1 MAILIL
7 LNKMMMKFKNILL
20 LLVIVLQIQQGYAQS
35 SNTLKRGV
43 VRLGGLASMV
53 DGIELKDAEAA
64 FKILTDSFVK
74 RLKEQKIYDFD
85 FEGKMYD
92 NTKALLKDVESGYI
106 QYFNVSVYDYLN
118 LNSKNEFV
126 PFLAGT
132 NHPSEVSK
140 YFLFITNAKNKFDN
154 LKQLENQKI
163 NVPNTVE
170 SSMGNYW
177 LKGFLRNELGSS
189 VYKTIDFQLSNQS
202 ENEDLLS
209 LFFGKTDYTIISE
222 GAFQLACEL
231 NPSIKSKVKI
241 IKKSEPF
248 LNGVFAY
255 KKGMDPQT
263 IKTIR
268 DIAINIHKDNN
279 GKQILS
285 LFKIYK
291 IIPITQ
297 EQLVEAEKVINLY
310 KKFFK

>member
-1 MAILIL
+1 MIFYKPLFLLLIL
-7 LNKMMMKFKNILL
+7 LLFEPVN
-20 LLVIVLQIQQGYAQS
+20 AQS
-35 SNTLKRGV
+35 NKTLKRDV

-92 NTKALLKDVESGYI
+92 NTKMLLKDVESGYI
-106 QYFNVSVYDYLN
+106 QYFNVSVYDYLK
-118 LNSKNEFV
+118 LNTKNDFV
-126 PFLAGT
+126 PFLSGI
-132 NHPSEVSK
+132 NHPSEESK
-140 YFLFITNAKNKFDN
+140 YYLLITNVKNEFSN
-154 LKQLENQKI
+154 LKQLGNHKI
-163 NVPNTVE
+163 NIPNTVE

-177 LKGFLRNELGSS
+177 LKGFLRNELGAS
-189 VYKTIDFQLSNQS
+189 VYKTINFQLSNQN

-209 LFFGKTDYTIISE
+209 LFFGKIDYTIISE
-222 GAFQLACEL
+222 GSFQLACEL
-231 NPSIKSKVKI
+231 NPTIKSKIKI

-310 KKFFK
+310 NKFFK